1 MIQFRLLLKSF
12 SEVSSTWVQK
22 AKPKID
28 AKSPRDIDN
37 RSDLIGRMRLL
48 FDLVPLALQTD
59 STRLITI
66 FLQGANAVPP
76 VAGV

>member
-66 FLQGANAVPP
+66 FLQG
-76 VAGV
+76 